1 MQNVVKLETKKGTK
15 RQRLVSIKNS
25 KTLVNSIQL
34 IKDSIKGEN
43 WDKTTSGC

>member
-1 MQNVVKLETKKGTK
+1 MSVKSFETEIGTK
-15 RQRLVSIKNS
+15 RGRFYNIKNS
-25 KTLVNSIQL
+25 KTLVNSILL

>member
-1 MQNVVKLETKKGTK
+1 MQKVVKLKTKIGTNG
-15 RQRLVSIKNS
+15 RDFNIKNS
-25 KTLVNSIQL
+25 KTLVNSIPL